1 MKDKHFNYAIVF
13 QSTELRLIDGSYQVV
28 RRDAGEEIPYQMRT
42 MGLYLVI
49 EASNGL
55 TLIWDRKT
63 TIHIKLSPE
72 FNVSKVVGSSTIQLL
87 TLFVI
92 CKYQIYFLY

>member
-1 MKDKHFNYAIVF
+1 MKDKHCNYAIVF
-13 QSTELRLIDGSYQVV
+13 QNIELRLIDGSYQVV

-49 EASNGL
+49 EANNGL
-55 TLIWDRKT
+55 MLIWDRKT

-72 FNVSKVVGSSTIQLL
+72 FNVSKVVGSSTPPLL
-87 TLFVI
+87 TLFVN
-92 CKYQIYFLY
+92 CKYQIYFIY

>member
-1 MKDKHFNYAIVF
+1 MKNTHCNYALIF
-13 QSTELRLIDGSYQVV
+13 QSNELRLTDGSYQVV
-28 RRDAGEEIPYQMRT
+28 HRDLGEEIPYQMRT

-49 EASNGL
+49 EANNGL

-72 FNVSKVVGSSTIQLL
+72 FNVSKAVGLSTRPLL
-87 TLFVI
+87 TLFVN
-92 CKYQIYFLY
+92 CKYQIYLIY